1 MYLSP
6 ASSESTPF
14 SRILCRDD
22 GWTSNYEFTLK
33 TCQLEAHESTPS
45 SQIRCRDEGWKSNYE
60 LSLKTCRLEAH
71 ESLSEMYRPT
81 LAVLAV
87 LLCSAALVNG
97 GKVLVVP
104 LDGSH
109 WINMKVLIEELHSR
123 GHEVT
128 VIRPSD
134 AWYIKQDSPHYK
146 SITVNAAGGFEE
158 DNWGQFVTR
167 TLEMRRQ
174 GASFWTLMA
183 LQIDLVKVF
192 HEMHRTMIVMMEE
205 MFADNKLMQSL
216 RDAKYDVVLT
226 DPGLCGGVFLAHR
239 LGLPLVFNVRWTI
252 HGEGHLAIAPTPLS
266 YVPLPGS
273 ELTDKMIFTERVKNM
288 LFYFIGHFQIWFII
302 DPNYRPFVHRHF
314 GPDVHYMELFQSA
327 DIWLMRNDFTF
338 EWPRPT
344 MPNII
349 YMSGF
354 QCKPA
359 KPLPKELEDFV
370 QSSGEHGVIVMTLGT
385 LVEKLPED
393 ITEDIAAAFAQ
404 LPQKVIWRH
413 KGKRPSTLGN
423 NTLMM
428 DWLPQNDLLGH
439 PKTRV
444 FVAHGGTNGMQE
456 AIYHGVP
463 LVGLPLMFDQPDNF
477 FRMKA
482 RGVAKVLDLASVNK
496 DNFLEALK
504 EVLYQPSYR
513 EKMKVLSSLH
523 RDQPMKPLD
532 RAMFW
537 IEFVMR
543 HKGAAHLRTESYKM
557 SMIQYHSI
565 DVAAFLL
572 AAVLLIF
579 AVFIAAVKFVWR
591 RLFGRNKVK
600 KE

>member
-45 SQIRCRDEGWKSNYE
+45 SWILCRDDSWTSNYE
-60 LSLKTCRLEAH
+60 LNLKTCRLEAH
-71 ESLSEMYRPT
+71 EMHRPT
-81 LAVLAV
+81 LVALAA

-97 GKVLVVP
+97 GKVLVFP

-109 WINMKVLIEELHSR
+109 WINMKVLIEELHFR

-128 VIRPSD
+128 VLRPSD
-134 AWYIKQDSPHYK
+134 AWYIKGDSPHYK
-146 SITVNAAGGFEE
+146 SITVNATSGFDD
-158 DNWGQFVTR
+158 DNLDKFLKR
-167 TLEMRRQ
+167 SLEMRRH
-174 GASFWTLMA
+174 GTPFWTRMA
-183 LQIDLVKVF
+183 LEIEMVKGSYEF
-192 HEMHRTMIVMMEE
+192 HRISLLMMEE
-205 MFADNKLMQSL
+205 MFADDKLMQSL
-216 RDAKYDVVLT
+216 RDAKYDLVLT
-226 DPGLCGGVFLAHR
+226 DPAIGGGVFLAHR
-239 LGLPLVFNVRWTI
+239 LGLPLVLNVRWTVQ
-252 HGEGHLAIAPTPLS
+252 GEGHQAIAPSPLS
-266 YVPLPGS
+266 YVPIPWS
-273 ELTDKMIFTERVKNM
+273 ELTDKMTFTERVQNM
-288 LFYFIGHFQIWFII
+288 LIYFFSHFQIWYTT
-302 DPNYRPFVHRHF
+302 DSNYKPFVHRHF
-314 GPDVHYMELFQSA
+314 GPDIHYMELFQSA

-344 MPNII
+344 MPNIV

-359 KPLPKELEDFV
+359 KSLPKELEDFV

-393 ITEDIAAAFAQ
+393 ITEDIAAAFTQ

-482 RGVAKVLDLASVNK
+482 RGVAKVLDLATVNK

-557 SMIQYHSI
+557 STIQYHSI

-572 AAVLLIF
+572 AVVLLIF
-579 AVFIAAVKFVWR
+579 AIFIAAVKFVWR
-591 RLFGRNKVK
+591 RLFGQNKVK